1 MHQTKQYVHLAIN
14 YLQQLM
20 ALKVR
25 FRAGGGHFAIK
36 LCSMHLYR
44 WYAVC
49 SVVLFKSPSMA
60 LPISNKSIKLN
71 NLDKEEKIC
80 FDAINNAA

>member
-36 LCSMHLYR
+36 LCSMQCG
-44 WYAVC
+44 A
-49 SVVLFKSPSMA
+49 FQKPE
-60 LPISNKSIKLN
+60 PGITN
-71 NLDKEEKIC
+71 
-80 FDAINNAA
+80 